1 MELLKSP
8 AKINLFLDV
17 LSKDNDGFHSI
28 KSILTLIDLHDE
40 ILIKDS
46 DSLDINFSGEFSDE
60 INQNNIQ
67 ILFDFLTKKNFIKS
81 DKYSIKIKKNIPV
94 GAGLGGGSSN
104 IAAILSFL
112 YSKKIIKFNEA
123 INVARELGSDI
134 EFFLDTAPA
143 IIVGKGNVLRRIN
156 TFKDSYLLLV
166 YPNFTL
172 STEKVY
178 KNNTKFDNEKHIA
191 LEKEDYDFDEIMQL
205 SSNSLQMAAI
215 GLCPDIKYIID
226 KLTSMKGSLYSRMT
240 GSGSCCFAVFNE
252 KDLAQEATN
261 TLKSHHP
268 DWWVNLSK
276 II

>member
-81 DKYSIKIKKNIPV
+81 DKYSIKITKNIPV

-104 IAAILSFL
+104 IATILSFL
-112 YSKKIIKFNEA
+112 CSKKIIKFNEA

-143 IIVGKGNVLRRIN
+143 IIVGKGNVLRRI
-156 TFKDSYLLLV
+156 TPFKDSYLLLV

-215 GLCPDIKYIID
+215 ELCPDIKYIID

>member
-17 LSKDNDGFHSI
+17 LSKENDGFHNI

-40 ILIKDS
+40 IVIKES
-46 DSLDINFSGEFSDE
+46 ASLNINFSGEFSNE

-67 ILFDFLTKKNFIKS
+67 ILFDFLIKKNFIKS
-81 DKYSIKIKKNIPV
+81 DKYSINITKNIPV

-104 IAAILSFL
+104 IAAILNFL
-112 YSKKIIKFNEA
+112 YSKKIIKYNEA
-123 INVARELGSDI
+123 LNIARELGSDI
-134 EFFLDTAPA
+134 EFFFDTAPA
-143 IIVGKGNVLRRIN
+143 IIIGKGNVLRRIN
-156 TFKDSYLLLV
+156 TFKEFYLLLV

-178 KNNTKFDNEKHIA
+178 RNNSQFDTENQIA
-191 LEKEDYDFDEIMQL
+191 LDKEDYDFDNIMQL
-205 SSNSLQMAAI
+205 SSNSLQAAAI

-226 KLTSMKGSLYSRMT
+226 KLASMKGSLYSRMT
-240 GSGSCCFAVFNE
+240 GSGSCCFAVFDE
-252 KDLAQEATN
+252 KDLAQEAAN
-261 TLKSHHP
+261 TLKRHYP
-268 DWWVNLSK
+268 DWWIYQSK

>member
-17 LSKDNDGFHSI
+17 LSKENDGFHNI

-40 ILIKDS
+40 IIIKES
-46 DSLDINFSGEFSDE
+46 ASLNINFSGEFSNE

-67 ILFDFLTKKNFIKS
+67 ILFDFLIKKNFIKS
-81 DKYSIKIKKNIPV
+81 DKYSINITKNIPV

-104 IAAILSFL
+104 IAAILNFL
-112 YSKKIIKFNEA
+112 CYKKIIKYNESLN
-123 INVARELGSDI
+123 IARELGSDI
-134 EFFLDTAPA
+134 EFFFDTAPA
-143 IIVGKGNVLRRIN
+143 IIIGKGNVLRRIN
-156 TFKDSYLLLV
+156 TFKEFYLLLV

-178 KNNTKFDNEKHIA
+178 RNNSQFDTENQIA
-191 LEKEDYDFDEIMQL
+191 LDKEDYDFDNIMQL
-205 SSNSLQMAAI
+205 SSNSLQAAAI

-226 KLTSMKGSLYSRMT
+226 KLASMKGSLYSRMT
-240 GSGSCCFAVFNE
+240 GSGSCCFAVFDE
-252 KDLAQEATN
+252 KDLAQEAAN
-261 TLKSHHP
+261 TLKRHYP
-268 DWWVNLSK
+268 DWWIYQSK

>member
-81 DKYSIKIKKNIPV
+81 DKYSIKITKNIPV

-104 IAAILSFL
+104 IATILSFL

-143 IIVGKGNVLRRIN
+143 IIFGKGNVLRRIN

>member
-17 LSKDNDGFHSI
+17 LSKDNNGFHSI

-40 ILIKDS
+40 IIIKDS
-46 DSLDINFSGEFSDE
+46 DSLDINFSGDFSNE
-60 INQNNIQ
+60 VNQNNIQ
-67 ILFDFLTKKNFIKS
+67 ILFDFLTKKKIIKS
-81 DKYSIKIKKNIPV
+81 AKYSIKIIKNIPV

-104 IAAILSFL
+104 IATILSFL
-112 YSKKIIKFNEA
+112 CSKKIIKFNEA

-134 EFFLDTAPA
+134 EFFFDAAPA
-143 IIVGKGNVLRRIN
+143 IVVGKGNVLRRI
-156 TFKDSYLLLV
+156 TPFKESYLLLV
-166 YPNFTL
+166 YPNFVL

-178 KNNTKFDNEKHIA
+178 KINTKFDTEKHIA
-191 LEKEDYDFDEIMQL
+191 LEKEDYDFDKIMQL

>member
-17 LSKDNDGFHSI
+17 LSKENDGFHNI

-40 ILIKDS
+40 IIIKES
-46 DSLDINFSGEFSDE
+46 ASLNINFSGEFSNE

-67 ILFDFLTKKNFIKS
+67 ILFDFLIKKNFIKS
-81 DKYSIKIKKNIPV
+81 DKYSINITKNIPV

-104 IAAILSFL
+104 IAAILNFL
-112 YSKKIIKFNEA
+112 CSKNIIKYNEA
-123 INVARELGSDI
+123 LNIARELGSDI
-134 EFFLDTAPA
+134 EFFFDTAPA
-143 IIVGKGNVLRRIN
+143 IIIGKGNVLRRIN
-156 TFKDSYLLLV
+156 TFKEFYLLLV

-178 KNNTKFDNEKHIA
+178 RNNSQFDTENQIA
-191 LEKEDYDFDEIMQL
+191 LDKEDYDFDNIMQL
-205 SSNSLQMAAI
+205 SSNSLQAAAI

-226 KLTSMKGSLYSRMT
+226 KLASMKGSLYSRMT
-240 GSGSCCFAVFNE
+240 GSGSCCFAVFDE
-252 KDLAQEATN
+252 KDLAQEAAN
-261 TLKSHHP
+261 SLKRHYP
-268 DWWVNLSK
+268 DWWIYQSK

>member
-81 DKYSIKIKKNIPV
+81 DKYSIKITKNIPV

-104 IAAILSFL
+104 KAAILSFL

>member
-143 IIVGKGNVLRRIN
+143 IIVGKGNVLRRI
-156 TFKDSYLLLV
+156 TPFKDSYLLLV

>member
-17 LSKDNDGFHSI
+17 LSKDNDGFHNI

-40 ILIKDS
+40 IIIKDS
-46 DSLDINFSGEFSDE
+46 ESLDINFSGEFSDE

-81 DKYSIKIKKNIPV
+81 DKYSIKITKNIPV

-143 IIVGKGNVLRRIN
+143 IIVGKGNVLRRI
-156 TFKDSYLLLV
+156 TPFKDSYLLLV

-205 SSNSLQMAAI
+205 SSNSLQAAAI

-240 GSGSCCFAVFNE
+240 GSGSCCFAVFDE

>member
-67 ILFDFLTKKNFIKS
+67 ILFDFLTRKNFIKS
-81 DKYSIKIKKNIPV
+81 DKYSIKITKNIPV

-143 IIVGKGNVLRRIN
+143 IIVGKGNVLRRI
-156 TFKDSYLLLV
+156 TPFKDSYLLLV

>member
-17 LSKDNDGFHSI
+17 LSKDNDGFHNI

-40 ILIKDS
+40 IIIKES
-46 DSLDINFSGEFSDE
+46 ASLNINFSGEFSNE

-67 ILFDFLTKKNFIKS
+67 ILFDFLIKKNFIKS
-81 DKYSIKIKKNIPV
+81 DKYSINITKNIPV

-104 IAAILSFL
+104 IAAILNFL
-112 YSKKIIKFNEA
+112 YSKKIIKYNEA
-123 INVARELGSDI
+123 LNIARELGSDI
-134 EFFLDTAPA
+134 EFFFDTAPA
-143 IIVGKGNVLRRIN
+143 IIIGKGNVLRRIN
-156 TFKDSYLLLV
+156 TFKEFYLLLV

-178 KNNTKFDNEKHIA
+178 RNNSQFDTENQIA
-191 LEKEDYDFDEIMQL
+191 LDKEDYDFDNIMQL
-205 SSNSLQMAAI
+205 SSNSLQAAAI

-226 KLTSMKGSLYSRMT
+226 KLASMKGSLYSRMT
-240 GSGSCCFAVFNE
+240 GSGSCCFAVFDE
-252 KDLAQEATN
+252 KDLAQEAAN
-261 TLKSHHP
+261 TLKRHYP
-268 DWWVNLSK
+268 DWWIYQSK

>member
-17 LSKDNDGFHSI
+17 LSKDNDGFHNI

-40 ILIKDS
+40 IIIKES
-46 DSLDINFSGEFSDE
+46 ASLNINFSGEFSNE

-67 ILFDFLTKKNFIKS
+67 ILFDFLIKKNFIKS
-81 DKYSIKIKKNIPV
+81 DKYSINITKNIPV

-104 IAAILSFL
+104 IAAILNFL
-112 YSKKIIKFNEA
+112 CSKKIIIYNEA
-123 INVARELGSDI
+123 LNIARELGSDI
-134 EFFLDTAPA
+134 EFFFDTAPA
-143 IIVGKGNVLRRIN
+143 IIIGKGNVLRRIN
-156 TFKDSYLLLV
+156 TFKEFYLLLV

-178 KNNTKFDNEKHIA
+178 RNNSQFDTENQIA
-191 LEKEDYDFDEIMQL
+191 LDKEDYDFDNIMQL
-205 SSNSLQMAAI
+205 SSNSLQAAAI

-226 KLTSMKGSLYSRMT
+226 KLASMKGSLYSRMT
-240 GSGSCCFAVFNE
+240 GSGSCCFAVFDE
-252 KDLAQEATN
+252 KDLAQEAAN
-261 TLKSHHP
+261 TLKRHYP
-268 DWWVNLSK
+268 DWWIYQSK

>member
-67 ILFDFLTKKNFIKS
+67 ILFNFLTKKNFIKS
-81 DKYSIKIKKNIPV
+81 DKYSIKITKNIPV

>member
-81 DKYSIKIKKNIPV
+81 DKYSIKITKNIPV

-104 IAAILSFL
+104 IAAMLSFL
-112 YSKKIIKFNEA
+112 YFKKIIKFNEA

>member
-81 DKYSIKIKKNIPV
+81 DKYSIKITKNIPV

-143 IIVGKGNVLRRIN
+143 IIVGKGDVLRRIT

>member
-81 DKYSIKIKKNIPV
+81 DKYSIKITKNIPV

-104 IAAILSFL
+104 IAAMLSFL

>member
-81 DKYSIKIKKNIPV
+81 DKYSIKITKNIPV

-143 IIVGKGNVLRRIN
+143 IVVGKGNVLRRIN

>member
-81 DKYSIKIKKNIPV
+81 DKYSIKITKNIPV

-143 IIVGKGNVLRRIN
+143 IIVGKGNVLRRI
-156 TFKDSYLLLV
+156 TPFKDSYLLLV

-215 GLCPDIKYIID
+215 RLCPDIKYIID

>member
-67 ILFDFLTKKNFIKS
+67 ILFDFLTKKKFIKS
-81 DKYSIKIKKNIPV
+81 DKYSIKITKNIPV

-112 YSKKIIKFNEA
+112 YSKKIIKFNDT

-143 IIVGKGNVLRRIN
+143 IIVGKGNVLRRI
-156 TFKDSYLLLV
+156 TPFKDSYLLLV

-178 KNNTKFDNEKHIA
+178 KSNTKFDNEKHIA

>member
-17 LSKDNDGFHSI
+17 LSKENDGFHNI

-40 ILIKDS
+40 IIIKES
-46 DSLDINFSGEFSDE
+46 ASLNINFSGEFSNE

-67 ILFDFLTKKNFIKS
+67 ILFDFLIKKNFIKS
-81 DKYSIKIKKNIPV
+81 DKYSINITKNIPV

-104 IAAILSFL
+104 IAAILNFL
-112 YSKKIIKFNEA
+112 CSKKIIKYNEA
-123 INVARELGSDI
+123 LNIARELGSDI
-134 EFFLDTAPA
+134 EFFFDKAPA
-143 IIVGKGNVLRRIN
+143 IIIGKGNVLRRIN
-156 TFKDSYLLLV
+156 TFKEFYLLLV

-178 KNNTKFDNEKHIA
+178 RNNSQFDTENQIA
-191 LEKEDYDFDEIMQL
+191 LDKEDYDFDNIMQL
-205 SSNSLQMAAI
+205 SSNSLQAAAI

-226 KLTSMKGSLYSRMT
+226 KLASMKGSLYSRMT
-240 GSGSCCFAVFNE
+240 GSGSCCFAVFDE
-252 KDLAQEATN
+252 KDLAQEAAN
-261 TLKSHHP
+261 TLKRHYP
-268 DWWVNLSK
+268 DWWIYQSK

>member
-81 DKYSIKIKKNIPV
+81 DKYSIKITKNIPV

>member
-40 ILIKDS
+40 IIIKDS

-67 ILFDFLTKKNFIKS
+67 ILFDFLTKKKFIKT
-81 DKYSIKIKKNIPV
+81 DKYSIKIIKNIPV

-104 IAAILSFL
+104 MAAILSFL
-112 YSKKIIKFNEA
+112 CSKKIIKFNEA

-134 EFFLDTAPA
+134 EFFFDTAPA
-143 IIVGKGNVLRRIN
+143 IVVGKGNVLRRIN
-156 TFKDSYLLLV
+156 TFKESYLLLV

-172 STEKVY
+172 STEIVY
-178 KNNTKFDNEKHIA
+178 KKNTKFDTENDIA
-191 LEKEDYDFDEIMQL
+191 LEKEDYDFDKIMKL
-205 SSNSLQMAAI
+205 TSNSLQMAAI

-252 KDLAQEATN
+252 KDLAKDASN

-268 DWWVNLSK
+268 DWWIYLSK

>member
-17 LSKDNDGFHSI
+17 LSKENDGFHNI

-40 ILIKDS
+40 IIIKES
-46 DSLDINFSGEFSDE
+46 ASLNINFSGEFSNE

-67 ILFDFLTKKNFIKS
+67 ILFDFLIKKNFIKS
-81 DKYSIKIKKNIPV
+81 DKYSINITKNIPV

-104 IAAILSFL
+104 IAAILNFL
-112 YSKKIIKFNEA
+112 CSKKIIIYNEA
-123 INVARELGSDI
+123 LNIARELGSDI
-134 EFFLDTAPA
+134 EFFFDTAPA
-143 IIVGKGNVLRRIN
+143 IIIGKGNVLRRIN
-156 TFKDSYLLLV
+156 TFKEFYLLLV

-178 KNNTKFDNEKHIA
+178 RNNSQFDTENQIA
-191 LEKEDYDFDEIMQL
+191 LDKEDYDFDNIMQL
-205 SSNSLQMAAI
+205 SSNSLQAAAI

-226 KLTSMKGSLYSRMT
+226 KLASMKGSLYSRMT
-240 GSGSCCFAVFNE
+240 GSGSCCFAVFDE
-252 KDLAQEATN
+252 KDLAQEAAN
-261 TLKSHHP
+261 TLKRHYP
-268 DWWVNLSK
+268 DWWIYQSK

>member
-17 LSKDNDGFHSI
+17 LSKDNNGFHSI

-40 ILIKDS
+40 IIIKDS
-46 DSLDINFSGEFSDE
+46 DSLDINFSGDFSNE
-60 INQNNIQ
+60 VNQNNIQ
-67 ILFDFLTKKNFIKS
+67 ILFDFLTKKKIIKS
-81 DKYSIKIKKNIPV
+81 AKYSIKIIKNIPV

-104 IAAILSFL
+104 IATILSFL
-112 YSKKIIKFNEA
+112 CSKKIIKFNEA

-134 EFFLDTAPA
+134 EFFFDTAPA
-143 IIVGKGNVLRRIN
+143 IVVGKGNVLRRITN
-156 TFKDSYLLLV
+156 FKETYLLLV

-178 KNNTKFDNEKHIA
+178 KNNTKFDTEKHIT
-191 LEKEDYDFDEIMQL
+191 LEKEDYDFDKIMQI
-205 SSNSLQMAAI
+205 SSNSLQVAAI
-215 GLCPDIKYIID
+215 GLCPEIKYIID

-240 GSGSCCFAVFNE
+240 GSGSCCFSVFNE
-252 KDLAQEATN
+252 KDLAQEAAN

-268 DWWVNLSK
+268 DWWVCLSK

>member
-81 DKYSIKIKKNIPV
+81 DKYSIKITKNIPV

-104 IAAILSFL
+104 IATILSFL

-143 IIVGKGNVLRRIN
+143 IIVGKGNVLRRI
-156 TFKDSYLLLV
+156 TPFKDSYLLLV

>member
-17 LSKDNDGFHSI
+17 LSKENDGFHNI

-40 ILIKDS
+40 IIIKES
-46 DSLDINFSGEFSDE
+46 ASLNINFSGEFSNE

-67 ILFDFLTKKNFIKS
+67 ILFDFLIKKNFIKS
-81 DKYSIKIKKNIPV
+81 DKYSINITKNIPV

-104 IAAILSFL
+104 IAAILNFL
-112 YSKKIIKFNEA
+112 CSKKIIKYNEA
-123 INVARELGSDI
+123 LNIARELGSDI
-134 EFFLDTAPA
+134 EFFFDAAPA
-143 IIVGKGNVLRRIN
+143 IIIGKGNVLRRIN
-156 TFKDSYLLLV
+156 TFKEFYLLLV

-178 KNNTKFDNEKHIA
+178 RNNSQFDTENQIA
-191 LEKEDYDFDEIMQL
+191 LDKEDYDFDNIMQL
-205 SSNSLQMAAI
+205 SSNSLQAAAI

-226 KLTSMKGSLYSRMT
+226 KLASMKGSLYSRMT
-240 GSGSCCFAVFNE
+240 GSGSCCFAVFDE
-252 KDLAQEATN
+252 KDLAQEAAN
-261 TLKSHHP
+261 TLKRHYP
-268 DWWVNLSK
+268 DWWIYQSK

>member
-67 ILFDFLTKKNFIKS
+67 ILFDFLTRKNFIKS
-81 DKYSIKIKKNIPV
+81 DKYSIKITKNIPV

>member
-1 MELLKSP
+1 
-8 AKINLFLDV
+8 
-17 LSKDNDGFHSI
+17 
-28 KSILTLIDLHDE
+28 
-40 ILIKDS
+40 
-46 DSLDINFSGEFSDE
+46 
-60 INQNNIQ
+60 
-67 ILFDFLTKKNFIKS
+67 LTKKNFIKS
-81 DKYSIKIKKNIPV
+81 DKYSIKITKNIPV

-143 IIVGKGNVLRRIN
+143 IIVGKGNVLRRI
-156 TFKDSYLLLV
+156 TPFKDSYLLLV

-252 KDLAQEATN
+252 KNLAQEATN

>member
-17 LSKDNDGFHSI
+17 LSKDNDGFHNI

-40 ILIKDS
+40 IIIKES
-46 DSLDINFSGEFSDE
+46 ASLNINFSGEFSNE

-67 ILFDFLTKKNFIKS
+67 ILFDFLIKKNFIKS
-81 DKYSIKIKKNIPV
+81 DKYSINITKNIPV

-104 IAAILSFL
+104 IAAILNFL
-112 YSKKIIKFNEA
+112 CYKKIIKYNESLN
-123 INVARELGSDI
+123 IARELGSDI
-134 EFFLDTAPA
+134 EFFFDTAPA
-143 IIVGKGNVLRRIN
+143 IIIGKGNVLRRIN
-156 TFKDSYLLLV
+156 TFKEFYLLLV

-178 KNNTKFDNEKHIA
+178 RNNSQFDTENQIA
-191 LEKEDYDFDEIMQL
+191 LDKEDYDFDNIMQL
-205 SSNSLQMAAI
+205 SSNSLQAAAI

-226 KLTSMKGSLYSRMT
+226 KLASMKGSLYSRMT
-240 GSGSCCFAVFNE
+240 GSGSCCFAVFDE
-252 KDLAQEATN
+252 KDLAQEAAN
-261 TLKSHHP
+261 TLKRHYP
-268 DWWVNLSK
+268 DWWIYQSK